1 MYRGHCK
8 ARELS
13 AMRRMKEDE
22 GQDKLSAVFWGV
34 DVRKAF
40 PGCSSST
47 CLKLIPS
54 QILRFQFRLTNRIIG
69 TRLRCNG

>member
-8 ARELS
+8 ATELS
-13 AMRRMKEDE
+13 AMRQMKEDE
-22 GQDKLSAVFWGV
+22 DQDKLSAVFCGV

-47 CLKLIPS
+47 CLKLIPN
-54 QILRFQFRLTNRIIG
+54 IAFRLTNRIIG